1 VEFEWDP
8 IKSAATEQSRGISFS
23 RAAEIFAGRMVEWI
37 DDRHAYGEARLRA
50 VGISTGEL
58 LHVVYTRRG
67 AVIRIISAR
76 RANRKERG
84 QWLSF
89 A

>member
-1 VEFEWDP
+1 VEFAWDP
-8 IKSAATEQSRGISFS
+8 VKSAATERSRGIGFAQ
-23 RAAEIFAGRMVEWI
+23 AAEIFADRIVEWV
-37 DDRHAYGEARLRA
+37 DDRHPYGEARIRA
-50 VGISTGEL
+50 VGLSAGVF

-76 RANRKERG
+76 RANGKERA
-84 QWLSF
+84 QWLER